1 MSEKKEKILVL
12 CVDRD
17 NDIGNNTKVT
27 TPIIGRTKNLDAA
40 TQLALSDPEESD
52 ANAIFGAVQF
62 YDGLSPDLNL
72 EDYEVATIV
81 GSNQGG
87 ITADKAIR
95 DQLLAVLDAFP
106 ADSVVLVSDGFSDE
120 AVIPI
125 IQSQIPILSIKRIVV
140 RHSES
145 IEESWML
152 LSRYLRKAVEDPYY
166 SRWIFG
172 APGILLL
179 IMGLLWQFV
188 EVVNPSV
195 VLLVVV
201 GALLIIKG
209 FSIDKVVVEYIYPS
223 PLNLVRLFTTSTS
236 LIILGLALYQ
246 TNGILLENVGSFETW
261 LPQISLVVGYAL
273 KYAVDLIFIS
283 FTVFIGG
290 LSVYLYFV
298 RDSRMLWSIVGLVV
312 GVFMREVALHASEIL
327 LLEVWPVP
335 MNYWIELTAI
345 IASSIVITIITV
357 FVTLRQG
364 RRLEEYFTKTEA

>member
-1 MSEKKEKILVL
+1 MSEKKEKVLVL

-17 NDIGNNTKVT
+17 NDIGVKTGVT
-27 TPIIGRTKNLDAA
+27 TPLIGRTENLDGA
-40 TQLALSDPEESD
+40 TQLALTDPEESD

-62 YDGLSPDLNL
+62 YDGLASDVNL
-72 EDYEVATIV
+72 AEYEVATIV

-87 ITADKAIR
+87 ITADRTIR
-95 DQLLAVLDAFP
+95 DQLHVVLDAFP
-106 ADSVVLVSDGFSDE
+106 ANNVVLVTDGFSDE

-145 IEESWML
+145 IEESWMV

-172 APGILLL
+172 APGVLLL
-179 IMGLLWQFV
+179 IMGLLWHFV

-195 VLLVVV
+195 VLLVMV
-201 GALLIIKG
+201 GALLLIKG

-236 LIILGLALYQ
+236 LVIGGLAVYQ
-246 TNGILLENVGSFETW
+246 TYGILLENVGGFETW
-261 LPQISLVVGYAL
+261 LPQISLVVGYVL
-273 KYAVDLIFIS
+273 KYAADLIFIS

-290 LSVYLYFV
+290 LSVYLYFM

-312 GVFMREVALHASEIL
+312 GVFMREVALKASEIL

-345 IASSIVITIITV
+345 IAASIVITIVTV

-364 RRLEEYFTKTEA
+364 RRLEEYFKKTEE

>member
-1 MSEKKEKILVL
+1 MSEKKEKVLVL

-17 NDIGNNTKVT
+17 NDIGVKTGVT
-27 TPIIGRTKNLDAA
+27 TPLIGRAENLDGA
-40 TQLALSDPEESD
+40 TQLALTDPEESD

-62 YDGLSPDLNL
+62 YDELASDVNL
-72 EDYEVATIV
+72 AAYEVATIV

-87 ITADKAIR
+87 ITADRTIR

-106 ADSVVLVSDGFSDE
+106 ANNVILVTDGFSDE

-125 IQSQIPILSIKRIVV
+125 IQSQISILSIKRIVV

-145 IEESWML
+145 IEESWMV

-172 APGILLL
+172 APGVLLL
-179 IMGLLWQFV
+179 IMGLLWHFV

-201 GALLIIKG
+201 GALLLIKG

-236 LIILGLALYQ
+236 LVIGGLAVYQ
-246 TNGILLENVGSFETW
+246 TYGILLENVGGFETW

-273 KYAVDLIFIS
+273 KYGADLIFIS

-290 LSVYLYFV
+290 LSVYLYFM

-312 GVFMREVALHASEIL
+312 GIFMREVALHAAEIL

-345 IASSIVITIITV
+345 IAASIVITIVTV

-364 RRLEEYFTKTEA
+364 RRLEEYFQKTEE

>member
-1 MSEKKEKILVL
+1 MSEQKEKILVL

-72 EDYEVATIV
+72 SDYEVATIV
-81 GSNQGG
+81 GASQGG
-87 ITADKAIR
+87 ITADKAVR

>member
-72 EDYEVATIV
+72 SDYEVATIV
-81 GSNQGG
+81 GASQGG
-87 ITADKAIR
+87 ITADKAVR

-125 IQSQIPILSIKRIVV
+125 IQSQIPILSIKRIIV

-223 PLNLVRLFTTSTS
+223 PLDLVRLFTTSTS

>member
-17 NDIGNNTKVT
+17 NDIGDKTGVA
-27 TPIIGRTKNLDAA
+27 TPLIGRTKNLDAA
-40 TQLALSDPEESD
+40 TQLALTDPEESD

-62 YDGLSPDLNL
+62 YDGLSPDVDLS
-72 EDYEVATIV
+72 DYEVATIV

-87 ITADKAIR
+87 ITADKVIR

-106 ADSVVLVSDGFSDE
+106 ANSVVLVTDGFSDE

-152 LSRYLRKAVEDPYY
+152 LSRYMRKAVEDPYY

-236 LIILGLALYQ
+236 LVIGGLAVYQ
-246 TNGILLENVGSFETW
+246 TYGILLENVGVFETW

-273 KYAVDLIFIS
+273 KYSVDLIFIS
-283 FTVFIGG
+283 FTIFIGG
-290 LSVYLYFV
+290 LSVYLYFI

-335 MNYWIELTAI
+335 MKYWIELTAI

-364 RRLEEYFTKTEA
+364 RRLEEYFKKTEA

>member
-1 MSEKKEKILVL
+1 MSEKIEKILVL

-17 NDIGNNTKVT
+17 NDIGDKTGVA
-27 TPIIGRTKNLDAA
+27 TPLIGRTKNLDAA
-40 TQLALSDPEESD
+40 TQLALTDPEESD

-62 YDGLSPDLNL
+62 YDGLSPDVNL
-72 EDYEVATIV
+72 SDYEIATIV

-87 ITADKAIR
+87 INADKVIR

-106 ADSVVLVSDGFSDE
+106 ANSVVLVTDGFSDE

-236 LIILGLALYQ
+236 LIIGGLAVYQ
-246 TNGILLENVGSFETW
+246 TYGILLENVGSFETW

-283 FTVFIGG
+283 LTVFIGG
-290 LSVYLYFV
+290 LSVYLYFM

-335 MNYWIELTAI
+335 MKYWIELTTI

-364 RRLEEYFTKTEA
+364 RRLEEYFKKTEA

>member
-1 MSEKKEKILVL
+1 MSEKKEQILVL

-17 NDIGNNTKVT
+17 NDIGVKTGVT
-27 TPIIGRTKNLDAA
+27 TPLIGRTENLDAA
-40 TQLALSDPEESD
+40 TQLALTDPEESD

-62 YDGLSPDLNL
+62 YDGLASDVNL
-72 EDYEVATIV
+72 AAYEVATIV

-87 ITADKAIR
+87 ITADRTIR
-95 DQLLAVLDAFP
+95 DQLRAVLDAFP
-106 ADSVVLVSDGFSDE
+106 ANNVVLVTDGFSDE

-145 IEESWML
+145 IEESWMV

-172 APGILLL
+172 APGVLLL
-179 IMGLLWQFV
+179 IMGLLWHFV

-201 GALLIIKG
+201 GVLLLIKG

-236 LIILGLALYQ
+236 LVIGGLAVYQ
-246 TNGILLENVGSFETW
+246 TYGILLENVGGFETW

-273 KYAVDLIFIS
+273 KYGADLIFIS
-283 FTVFIGG
+283 VTVFIGG
-290 LSVYLYFV
+290 LSVYLYFM

-312 GVFMREVALHASEIL
+312 GVFMREVALHAAEIL

-345 IASSIVITIITV
+345 IASSIVITIVTV
-357 FVTLRQG
+357 FITLRQG
-364 RRLEEYFTKTEA
+364 RRLEEYFKKTEE

>member
-72 EDYEVATIV
+72 SDYEVATIV
-81 GSNQGG
+81 GASQGG
-87 ITADKAIR
+87 ITADKAVR

>member
-17 NDIGNNTKVT
+17 NDIGDKTGVA
-27 TPIIGRTKNLDAA
+27 TPLIGRTKNLDAA
-40 TQLALSDPEESD
+40 TQLALTDPEESD

-62 YDGLSPDLNL
+62 YDGLSPDVNL
-72 EDYEVATIV
+72 SDYEVATIV

-87 ITADKAIR
+87 ITADKVIR

-106 ADSVVLVSDGFSDE
+106 ANSVVLVTDGFSDE

-152 LSRYLRKAVEDPYY
+152 LSRYMRKAVEDPYY

-179 IMGLLWQFV
+179 ILGLLWQFV

-223 PLNLVRLFTTSTS
+223 PLNLVRLFTTSTA
-236 LIILGLALYQ
+236 LIIGGLAVYQ
-246 TNGILLENVGSFETW
+246 TYGILLENVGVFETW

-273 KYAVDLIFIS
+273 KYSVDLIFIS
-283 FTVFIGG
+283 FTIFIGG
-290 LSVYLYFV
+290 LSVYLYFM

-312 GVFMREVALHASEIL
+312 GVFMREVAFHASEIL
-327 LLEVWPVP
+327 LLEVWPIP
-335 MNYWIELTAI
+335 MKYWIELTAI

-364 RRLEEYFTKTEA
+364 RRLEEYFKKTEA

>member
-17 NDIGNNTKVT
+17 NDIGDKTGVA
-27 TPIIGRTKNLDAA
+27 TPLIGRTKNLDAA
-40 TQLALSDPEESD
+40 TQLALTDPEESD

-62 YDGLSPDLNL
+62 YDGLSPDVNL
-72 EDYEVATIV
+72 SDYEVATIV

-106 ADSVVLVSDGFSDE
+106 ANSVVLVTDGFSDE

-152 LSRYLRKAVEDPYY
+152 LSRYMRKAVEDPYY

-236 LIILGLALYQ
+236 LVIGGLAVYQ
-246 TNGILLENVGSFETW
+246 TYGILLENVGVFETW

-273 KYAVDLIFIS
+273 KYSVDLIFIS
-283 FTVFIGG
+283 FTIFIGG
-290 LSVYLYFV
+290 LSVYLYFM

-335 MNYWIELTAI
+335 MKYWIELTAI

-364 RRLEEYFTKTEA
+364 RRLEEYFKKTEA

>member
-72 EDYEVATIV
+72 SDYEVATIV
-81 GSNQGG
+81 GASQGG
-87 ITADKAIR
+87 ITADKAVR

-236 LIILGLALYQ
+236 LVILGLALYQ
-246 TNGILLENVGSFETW
+246 THGILLENVGSFETW

-283 FTVFIGG
+283 FTIFIGG
-290 LSVYLYFV
+290 LSVYLYFM

>member
-1 MSEKKEKILVL
+1 MSEKKEKVLVL

-17 NDIGNNTKVT
+17 NDIGVKTGVT
-27 TPIIGRTKNLDAA
+27 TPLIGRTENLDGA
-40 TQLALSDPEESD
+40 TQLALTDPEESD

-62 YDGLSPDLNL
+62 YDELASDVNL
-72 EDYEVATIV
+72 AEYEVATIV

-87 ITADKAIR
+87 ITADRTIR

-106 ADSVVLVSDGFSDE
+106 ANNVVLVTDGFSDE

-125 IQSQIPILSIKRIVV
+125 IQSQISILSIKRIVV

-172 APGILLL
+172 APGVLLL
-179 IMGLLWQFV
+179 IMGLLWHFV

-195 VLLVVV
+195 VLLVMV
-201 GALLIIKG
+201 GALLLIKG

-236 LIILGLALYQ
+236 LVIGGLAVYQ
-246 TNGILLENVGSFETW
+246 TYGILLENVGGFETW
-261 LPQISLVVGYAL
+261 LPQISLVVGYVL
-273 KYAVDLIFIS
+273 KYAADLIFIA

-290 LSVYLYFV
+290 LSVYLYFM

-335 MNYWIELTAI
+335 MDYWVELTAI
-345 IASSIVITIITV
+345 IASSIIITIVTV

-364 RRLEEYFTKTEA
+364 RRLEEYFKKTEE

>member
-72 EDYEVATIV
+72 SDYEVATIV
-81 GSNQGG
+81 GSSQGG

>member
-72 EDYEVATIV
+72 SDYEVATIV
-81 GSNQGG
+81 GSSQGG

-201 GALLIIKG
+201 GALLVIKG

-236 LIILGLALYQ
+236 LVILGLALYQ
-246 TNGILLENVGSFETW
+246 TYGILLENVGSFETW

-283 FTVFIGG
+283 FTIFIGG
-290 LSVYLYFV
+290 LSVYLYFM

-327 LLEVWPVP
+327 LLEVWPIP

>member
-52 ANAIFGAVQF
+52 ANAIFGAVKF
-62 YDGLSPDLNL
+62 YDGFSPDLNL

-81 GSNQGG
+81 GSSQGG
-87 ITADKAIR
+87 ITADKAVR

-120 AVIPI
+120 AVIPV
-125 IQSQIPILSIKRIVV
+125 IQSQIPILSIKRIIV

-246 TNGILLENVGSFETW
+246 THGILLENVGSFETW
-261 LPQISLVVGYAL
+261 LPQISQVVGYAL
-273 KYAVDLIFIS
+273 KYTVDLIFIS
-283 FTVFIGG
+283 FTIFIGG
-290 LSVYLYFV
+290 LSVYLYFM

>member
-72 EDYEVATIV
+72 SDYEVATIV
-81 GSNQGG
+81 GASQGG

-236 LIILGLALYQ
+236 LVILGLALYQ
-246 TNGILLENVGSFETW
+246 TYGILLENVGSFETW

-283 FTVFIGG
+283 FTIFIGG
-290 LSVYLYFV
+290 LSVYLYFI

-327 LLEVWPVP
+327 LLEVWPIP

>member
-1 MSEKKEKILVL
+1 MSEQKEKILVL

-17 NDIGNNTKVT
+17 NDIGNKTKVT
-27 TPIIGRTKNLDAA
+27 TPLIGRTKNLDAA

-52 ANAIFGAVQF
+52 ANAIFGAIQF

-72 EDYEVATIV
+72 SDYEVATIV
-81 GSNQGG
+81 GSSQGG

-236 LIILGLALYQ
+236 LVILGLALYQ
-246 TNGILLENVGSFETW
+246 TYGILLENVGGFETW

-283 FTVFIGG
+283 FTIFIGG
-290 LSVYLYFV
+290 LSVYLYFI

-327 LLEVWPVP
+327 LLEVWPIP

>member
-17 NDIGNNTKVT
+17 NDIGDKTGVA
-27 TPIIGRTKNLDAA
+27 TPLIGRTKNLDAA
-40 TQLALSDPEESD
+40 TQLALTDPEESD

-62 YDGLSPDLNL
+62 YDGLSPDVNL
-72 EDYEVATIV
+72 SDYEVATIV

-106 ADSVVLVSDGFSDE
+106 ANSVVLVTDGFSDE

-152 LSRYLRKAVEDPYY
+152 LSRYMRKAVEDPYY

-236 LIILGLALYQ
+236 LIIGGLAVYQ
-246 TNGILLENVGSFETW
+246 TYGILLENVGVFETW

-273 KYAVDLIFIS
+273 KYSVDLIFIS
-283 FTVFIGG
+283 FTIFIGG
-290 LSVYLYFV
+290 LSVYLYFM

-335 MNYWIELTAI
+335 MKYWIELTAI

-364 RRLEEYFTKTEA
+364 RRLEEYFKKTEA

>member
-1 MSEKKEKILVL
+1 MSEKKEQVLVL

-17 NDIGNNTKVT
+17 NDIGVKTGVT
-27 TPIIGRTKNLDAA
+27 TPLIGRTENLDAA
-40 TQLALSDPEESD
+40 TQLALTDPEESD

-62 YDGLSPDLNL
+62 YDGLASDVNL
-72 EDYEVATIV
+72 AAYEVATIV

-87 ITADKAIR
+87 ITADRTIR
-95 DQLLAVLDAFP
+95 DQLRAVLDAFP
-106 ADSVVLVSDGFSDE
+106 ANNVVLVTDGFSDE

-145 IEESWML
+145 IEESWMV

-172 APGILLL
+172 APGVLLL
-179 IMGLLWQFV
+179 IMGLLWHFV

-201 GALLIIKG
+201 GALLLIKG

-236 LIILGLALYQ
+236 LVIGGLAVYQ
-246 TNGILLENVGSFETW
+246 TYGILLENVGGFETW

-273 KYAVDLIFIS
+273 KYGVDLIFIS
-283 FTVFIGG
+283 FAVFIGG
-290 LSVYLYFV
+290 LSVYLYFM

-327 LLEVWPVP
+327 LLEVWPIP

-345 IASSIVITIITV
+345 IASSIVITIVTV
-357 FVTLRQG
+357 FITLRQG
-364 RRLEEYFTKTEA
+364 RRLEEYFQKTEE

>member
-1 MSEKKEKILVL
+1 
-12 CVDRD
+12 
-17 NDIGNNTKVT
+17 
-27 TPIIGRTKNLDAA
+27 
-40 TQLALSDPEESD
+40 LALSDPEESD
-52 ANAIFGAVQF
+52 ANAIFGAIQF

-72 EDYEVATIV
+72 SDYEVATIV
-81 GSNQGG
+81 GSSQGG

-236 LIILGLALYQ
+236 LVILGLALYQ
-246 TNGILLENVGSFETW
+246 TYGILLENVGSFETW

-283 FTVFIGG
+283 FTIFIGG
-290 LSVYLYFV
+290 LSVYLYFI

-327 LLEVWPVP
+327 LLEVWPIP

>member
-62 YDGLSPDLNL
+62 YDELSPDLNIS
-72 EDYEVATIV
+72 DYEVATIV
-81 GSNQGG
+81 GSSQGG

-236 LIILGLALYQ
+236 LVILGLALYQ
-246 TNGILLENVGSFETW
+246 THGILLENVGSFETW

-283 FTVFIGG
+283 FTIFIGG
-290 LSVYLYFV
+290 LSVYLYFM

-327 LLEVWPVP
+327 LLEVWPIP

>member
-1 MSEKKEKILVL
+1 MSEKKEKVLVL

-17 NDIGNNTKVT
+17 NDIGVKTGVT
-27 TPIIGRTKNLDAA
+27 TPLIGRTENLDGA
-40 TQLALSDPEESD
+40 TQLALTDPEESD

-62 YDGLSPDLNL
+62 YDELTSDVNL
-72 EDYEVATIV
+72 AEYEVATIV

-87 ITADKAIR
+87 ITADRTIR

-106 ADSVVLVSDGFSDE
+106 ANNVVLVTDGFSDE

-125 IQSQIPILSIKRIVV
+125 IQSQISILSIKRIVV

-172 APGILLL
+172 APGVLLL
-179 IMGLLWQFV
+179 IMGLLWHFV

-201 GALLIIKG
+201 GALLLIKG

-236 LIILGLALYQ
+236 LVIGGLAVYQ
-246 TNGILLENVGSFETW
+246 TYGILLENVGGFETW
-261 LPQISLVVGYAL
+261 LPQISLVVGYVL
-273 KYAVDLIFIS
+273 KYAADLIFIS

-290 LSVYLYFV
+290 LSVYLYFM

-335 MNYWIELTAI
+335 MDYWIELTAI
-345 IASSIVITIITV
+345 IASSIIITIVTV

-364 RRLEEYFTKTEA
+364 RRLEEYFKKTEE

>member
-1 MSEKKEKILVL
+1 MSEKKEKVLVL

-17 NDIGNNTKVT
+17 NDIGVKTGVT
-27 TPIIGRTKNLDAA
+27 TPLIGRAENLDGA
-40 TQLALSDPEESD
+40 TQLALTDPEESD

-62 YDGLSPDLNL
+62 YDELASDVNL
-72 EDYEVATIV
+72 AAYEVATIV

-87 ITADKAIR
+87 ITADRTIR
-95 DQLLAVLDAFP
+95 DQLHVVLDAFP
-106 ADSVVLVSDGFSDE
+106 ANNVVLVTDGFSDE

-145 IEESWML
+145 IEESWMV

-172 APGILLL
+172 APGVLLL
-179 IMGLLWQFV
+179 IMGLLWHFV

-195 VLLVVV
+195 VLLVMV
-201 GALLIIKG
+201 GALLLIKG

-236 LIILGLALYQ
+236 LVIGGLAVYQ
-246 TNGILLENVGSFETW
+246 TYGILLENVGGFETW
-261 LPQISLVVGYAL
+261 LPQISLVVGYVL
-273 KYAVDLIFIS
+273 KYAADLIFIS

-290 LSVYLYFV
+290 LSVYLYFM

-312 GVFMREVALHASEIL
+312 GVFMREVALKASEIL

-345 IASSIVITIITV
+345 IAASIVITIVTV

-364 RRLEEYFTKTEA
+364 RRLEEYFKKTEA